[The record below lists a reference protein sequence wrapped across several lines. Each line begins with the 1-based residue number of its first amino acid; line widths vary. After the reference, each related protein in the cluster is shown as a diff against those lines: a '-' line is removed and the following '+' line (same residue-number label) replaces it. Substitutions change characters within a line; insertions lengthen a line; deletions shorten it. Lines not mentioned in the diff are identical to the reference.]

1 MKTSQTQGAIH
12 AIVEG
17 RVQGVGFRAH
27 VAQVAQ
33 SLDLTGWVRNKGEN
47 QVEVWAEGSQVNLD
61 TLLAYLQRGPN
72 MAYVSNVQ
80 VDRPQPEGKYSQFMV
95 ISSTW

>member
-1 MKTSQTQGAIH
+1 MTPQEPTALH

-27 VAQVAQ
+27 VAEVAQ
-33 SLDLTGWVRNKGEN
+33 SLDLTGWVRNKGDN
-47 QVEVWAEGSQVNLD
+47 QVEVWAEGPQFDLEK
-61 TLLAYLQRGPN
+61 LLAFLHRGPS
-72 MAYVSNVQ
+72 MAYVTDIK
-80 VDRPQPEGKYSQFMV
+80 VDHPQPEGKYKQFMV

>member
-1 MKTSQTQGAIH
+1 LTEQVPAALH

-27 VAQVAQ
+27 VESVAQ

-47 QVEVWAEGSQVNLD
+47 QVEVWAEGPMADLD
-61 TLLAYLQRGPN
+61 KLLTYLRRGPS
-72 MAYVSNVQ
+72 MAYVSEVK
-80 VDRPQPEGKYSQFMV
+80 VDYPPAQGKYKQFMV
-95 ISSTW
+95 VSSAW

>member
-1 MKTSQTQGAIH
+1 LTQQVPAALH

-27 VAQVAQ
+27 VAQEAQ
-33 SLDLTGWVRNKGEN
+33 SLELTGWVRNKGES
-47 QVEVWAEGSQVNLD
+47 QVEVWAEGPQAGLD
-61 TLLAYLQRGPN
+61 KLLEYLKRGPS
-72 MAYVSNVQ
+72 MAYVSDVQ
-80 VDRPQPEGKYSQFMV
+80 IDRPQPEGKFRQFMV

>member
-1 MKTSQTQGAIH
+1 MTSLEPNALH

-27 VAQVAQ
+27 VAEVAQ
-33 SLDLTGWVRNKGEN
+33 SLDLTGWVRNKGDT
-47 QVEVWAEGSQVNLD
+47 QVEVWAEGPQSNLD
-61 TLLAYLQRGPN
+61 KLLAYLQRGPS
-72 MAYVSNVQ
+72 MAYVSGVRT
-80 VDRPQPEGKYSQFMV
+80 DHPQPEGKYKQFMV

>member
-1 MKTSQTQGAIH
+1 MTMQDPAAMH

-27 VAQVAQ
+27 VAQFAQ

-47 QVEVWAEGSQVNLD
+47 QVEVWAEGTQADLD
-61 TLLAYLQRGPN
+61 KLIEYLKRGPS
-72 MAYVSNVQ
+72 MSYVSGVQ
-80 VDRPQPEGKYSQFMV
+80 IDHPQSEGKFKQFMV